1 MVGAVGGVCK
11 FVGEEEAMLGGV
23 EDDPPGGGKAGTL
36 LMVGRET
43 ERERVAPLEEGGL
56 LENR

>member
-1 MVGAVGGVCK
+1 MAGAVGGVYK

-23 EDDPPGGGKAGTL
+23 EDDPPGGGAL
-36 LMVGRET
+36 LMGGRET